1 MMTFENQPMQG
12 KTTIVEKLVVGCLPE
27 LVVRPDLIFGLSLF
41 LSKRLRTSSIHM
53 TLSLPTNKA
62 EYWSW

>member
-1 MMTFENQPMQG
+1 MLTFENQPMQG
-12 KTTIVEKLVVGCLPE
+12 KNTIVEKLVVGRLSTLAIGPG
-27 LVVRPDLIFGLSLF
+27 LIESLSLF
-41 LSKRLRTSSIHM
+41 LSKRSSTSSIHM